1 MVQFSPA
8 PKPADAE
15 SSPRALSVRVAAI
28 GALGALAVAVGSGV
42 HAMGNGYTLAASLV
56 MGGVGAGLAW
66 RFLSPRS
73 GAEVPSLAGD
83 PKTPVSAAATPA
95 NNLARQVVPIWR
107 RNVDTARL
115 HAEQSMTALLE
126 SFGSVSA
133 ELDQAL
139 SVSGSDLSMDSESL
153 DTLLQRH
160 APDVERLLQ
169 STRQIALVKNTMMS
183 GVSELA
189 TSLDEMLRLSKEIQI
204 ISRATRLLALNA
216 SVEAARASGAGASAS
231 GFAVVAQEVRNL
243 ANQSRQAGAALGKHL
258 ADMQERVRLIRQ
270 QGAHLNTSDDELVL
284 QSEQNARHLVGGLL
298 ASISDVSRAQRTLR
312 EAGTQVQSEMER
324 ILVSLQ
330 SQDRMSQMLVSVT
343 DDMTRLQDW
352 LEGGEDEAASSIP
365 RWLDRLEASYTMED
379 LRSSHH
385 ETAQVNKASSVEFF

>member
-8 PKPADAE
+8 PKAADTE
-15 SSPRALSVRVAAI
+15 STPRLTSVRVVTF
-28 GALGALAVAVGSGV
+28 GALGTFAVALGSAL
-42 HAMGNGYTLAASLV
+42 HSLGNGYTAAAALV
-56 MGGVGAGLAW
+56 VGGLGAGLAW
-66 RFLSPRS
+66 RFLEQRRV
-73 GAEVPSLAGD
+73 AETESLRAD
-83 PKTPVSAAATPA
+83 PTTPVTAAATPA

-153 DTLLQRH
+153 DTLMQRH

-169 STRQIALVKNTMMS
+169 STRQIALVKNTMMT
-183 GVSELA
+183 GVTELA
-189 TSLDEMLRLSKEIQI
+189 NSLEEMLRLSKEIQT

-365 RWLDRLEASYTMED
+365 RWLERLEASYTMED

-385 ETAQVNKASSVEFF
+385 ETAQVNKSSSVEFF

>member
-1 MVQFSPA
+1 MVQFA
-8 PKPADAE
+8 PVPKAAVPE
-15 SSPRALSVRVAAI
+15 SNPHSSRVRIVTFGALGTLAVGLGGTVQSMGSGHLTATAIAI
-28 GALGALAVAVGSGV
+28 GALGA
-42 HAMGNGYTLAASLV
+42 
-56 MGGVGAGLAW
+56 GLAW
-66 RFLSPRS
+66 RL
-73 GAEVPSLAGD
+73 LAQQASAAPAADSDD
-83 PKTPVSAAATPA
+83 PAAPVAAAATPA

-153 DTLLQRH
+153 DTLMQRH
-160 APDVERLLQ
+160 GPDVERLLQ
-169 STRQIALVKNTMMS
+169 STRQIALVKNTMMA
-183 GVSELA
+183 GVTELA
-189 TSLDEMLRLSKEIQI
+189 TTLDEMLRLSKEIQT

-284 QSEQNARHLVGGLL
+284 QAEQNARHLVGGLL

-312 EAGTQVQSEMER
+312 EAGTQVQTELER

-330 SQDRMSQMLVSVT
+330 SQDRMSQMLVTVT

-352 LEGGEDEAASSIP
+352 LEGGEDEAANSIP
-365 RWLDRLEASYTMED
+365 SWLDRLEASYTMED

-385 ETAQVNKASSVEFF
+385 ETAQVNKAPSVEFF

>member
-1 MVQFSPA
+1 MVQFSTA
-8 PKPADAE
+8 PKAADTE
-15 SSPRALSVRVAAI
+15 STARITSVRVVTF
-28 GALGALAVAVGSGV
+28 GALGVISVALGSAVHSLGGGYTTALALVA
-42 HAMGNGYTLAASLV
+42 
-56 MGGVGAGLAW
+56 GGLGAGLAW
-66 RFLSPRS
+66 RFLEQQR
-73 GAEVPSLAGD
+73 AAVAAVTHQD
-83 PKTPVSAAATPA
+83 PAAPVAAASTPA

-153 DTLLQRH
+153 DTLMQRH

-183 GVSELA
+183 GVTELA
-189 TSLDEMLRLSKEIQI
+189 SSLDEMLRLSKEIQV

-352 LEGGEDEAASSIP
+352 LEGGEDEAANSIP

-385 ETAQVNKASSVEFF
+385 ETAQVNKSSSVEFF

>member
-8 PKPADAE
+8 PKADNPE
-15 SSPRALSVRVAAI
+15 SVTRINLVRSLAF
-28 GALGALAVAVGSGV
+28 GGLGALAVALGSTVQSLGSGYTT
-42 HAMGNGYTLAASLV
+42 ATALLIGGLGAGMAWRTLAQQRAASAQAE
-56 MGGVGAGLAW
+56 GV
-66 RFLSPRS
+66 
-73 GAEVPSLAGD
+73 D
-83 PKTPVSAAATPA
+83 PEKPVSAAATPS
-95 NNLARQVVPIWR
+95 NNLARQIVPIWR

-153 DTLLQRH
+153 DTLMQRH
-160 APDVERLLQ
+160 SPDVERLLQ
-169 STRQIALVKNTMMS
+169 STRLIAQVKNSMMA
-183 GVSELA
+183 GVTELA
-189 TSLDEMLRLSKEIQI
+189 SSLDEMLRLSKEIQT

-231 GFAVVAQEVRNL
+231 GFAVVALEVRNL

-258 ADMQERVRLIRQ
+258 ADMHERVRLIRQ

-312 EAGTQVQSEMER
+312 EAGTQVQAEMER

-343 DDMTRLQDW
+343 DDMTRLHDW
-352 LEGGEDEAASSIP
+352 LEGGEDEAANSIP

-385 ETAQVNKASSVEFF
+385 ETAQVNKSPSVEFF

>member
-1 MVQFSPA
+1 M
-8 PKPADAE
+8 
-15 SSPRALSVRVAAI
+15 RVLAF
-28 GALGALAVAVGSGV
+28 GALGVMAVAVGSAV
-42 HAMGNGYTLAASLV
+42 HSLGNGYTLAASLV
-56 MGGVGAGLAW
+56 MGGAGVGLAW
-66 RFLSPRS
+66 RVLNQRQA
-73 GAEVPSLAGD
+73 AEAAAQADD
-83 PKTPVSAAATPA
+83 PKAPVSAAATPA
-95 NNLARQVVPIWR
+95 NNLARQIVPIWR

-139 SVSGSDLSMDSESL
+139 SVSGSDLSMDSQSL

-160 APDVERLLQ
+160 GPDVERLLQ
-169 STRQIALVKNTMMS
+169 STRQIALVKNTMMA
-183 GVSELA
+183 GVTELA

-270 QGAHLNTSDDELVL
+270 QGSHLNTSDDELVL
-284 QSEQNARHLVGGLL
+284 QAEQNARHLVGGLL